1 MGMIDT
7 ATPGMEAEALT
18 GARVQGGD
26 LAYKHRLP
34 TRLWHWVSAL
44 AVVVLLM
51 SGLMISNAHPH
62 LYWGLFGANLD
73 QPWYN
78 PPHFPGWATIP
89 STYNLALARTWHF
102 FFAWIFAFGLLVHMI
117 VGLVNRHM
125 QRDLTLKREELAPAH
140 LWQDVKDHARLRFPT
155 GAAALS
161 YNVIQKMT
169 YIAVLFVLLPG
180 MIVSGLSLSPGFNS
194 VMHWP
199 LDLVGGRATMRSFH
213 FISAGLIAAFIVVHV
228 LLVVLAGPY
237 NEIRSMITGRF
248 RVPPNPGEPRS
259 ARERWVP
266 QFVEELFRRRAS
278 VVQEDAA

>member
-1 MGMIDT
+1 MIDPATQDT
-7 ATPGMEAEALT
+7 ADEAPPSAP
-18 GARVQGGD
+18 VKGGD

-34 TRLWHWVSAL
+34 TRLWHWINML

-62 LYWGLFGANLD
+62 LYWGLFGANFD
-73 QPWYN
+73 QPWFN

-102 FFAWIFAFGLLVHMI
+102 FFAWIFAVGLLAHMVI
-117 VGLVNRHM
+117 GLINRHI
-125 QRDLTLKREELAPAH
+125 QRDLTLKRRELSPAH

-180 MIVSGLSLSPGFNS
+180 MILSGLSLSPGFNA

-199 LDLVGGRATMRSFH
+199 LDLVGGRATMRSLH
-213 FISAGLIAAFIVVHV
+213 FITAGLIAAFIIVHV
-228 LLVVLAGPY
+228 ALVVLAGPY

-248 RVPPNPGEPRS
+248 RIPSAPGEPPA

-266 QFVEELFRRRAS
+266 RALGELFNRRARAT
-278 VVQEDAA
+278 QEDAA